1 MRIQMADEV
10 HMEANL
16 ENHRRIVLGKYTLNS
31 CLGCTTIVDEG
42 AEDICLTSE
51 GQDAESKGARGNP
64 RGNKGN
70 LILNKEE
77 KKKEGQSGHPL
88 HIKYIAT
95 T

>member
-1 MRIQMADEV
+1 MADEV
-10 HMEANL
+10 HMEMNL
-16 ENHRRIVLGKYTLNS
+16 RNHRQIVLGKDTLNS
-31 CLGCTTIVDEG
+31 CLGCTMG

-51 GQDAESKGARGNP
+51 GRDAESKGARGNP

-70 LILNKEE
+70 LVLNKEE

-88 HIKYIAT
+88 HIKYTAT